1 MLPKKRPFEPFF
13 MGFTPQLHALKRG
26 VDILLVFCQFRENFL
41 LNFLDFEVILTYFAN
56 MPPLRPHEL
65 PNYAHMDLFRASFL
79 WQL

>member
-1 MLPKKRPFEPFF
+1 

-56 MPPLRPHEL
+56 MSPLRPHEL
-65 PNYAHMDLFRASFL
+65 PNYALMDIFRASFL

>member
-1 MLPKKRPFEPFF
+1 MESIENPIKLP
-13 MGFTPQLHALKRG
+13 TDAN
-26 VDILLVFCQFRENFL
+26 ILLVFCRFRENFL

-65 PNYAHMDLFRASFL
+65 PNYALMDLFWASFL